1 MTALVEVFLFWLL
14 TSSSLLAVRLA
25 SATMLLTRSR
35 AMSSRVTLAA
45 LVAPAAAE
53 VDATGASNVGAS
65 NVGASMLTSSSLFSS
80 SRIVSSQLPLESRRK
95 QVPALEAALLTR
107 FFRCSDCVSDFGMQA
122 SAPLSVDGADDVG
135 AEAVARKE

>member
-53 VDATGASNVGAS
+53 VDATGAS

-135 AEAVARKE
+135 AEAVARKV

>member
-65 NVGASMLTSSSLFSS
+65 MLTSSSLFSS

-107 FFRCSDCVSDFGMQA
+107 FFRCSDCVSDFGMHA
-122 SAPLSVDGADDVG
+122 SAPLRVDGADDVG